1 MYIIIYIYM
10 YIIIYIYIYIYIII
24 YSFNPIQ
31 DDFSH
36 WTCGKIMKHR
46 LKVTGGFNDVQPMD
60 VQGES

>member
-1 MYIIIYIYM
+1 M